1 MLLKQAARLQMTPE
15 DVLERVLANDLALLT
30 DAIDQDTLSLDEPA
44 ATIEALAAVQR
55 LSTLFA
61 DASMPD
67 LEAILNDPRLASG
80 NSALRDSAL

>member
-1 MLLKQAARLQMTPE
+1 VLLKQADRLQMTPE

-61 DASMPD
+61 ESRMPD